1 MPKLA
6 ACDTTVLR
14 VRLDDRSLIPV
25 PWRSIAVGRDASR
38 VIVMLN
44 RRSRPLFVACGA
56 LAGASTFGAAW
67 SAESDK
73 PPPDKS
79 AYSLFNPT
87 PDGDLR
93 TFTPD
98 RPARSSN
105 PFTIDAGRLQ
115 IESDFANYTYE
126 NDRRARTKTLQAADP
141 VLKLGITSSM
151 DFEVAFG
158 GFNDIRTTDSRTGE
172 TLSKGRGFGDVT
184 LTAKFNILG
193 NDGGDYAFA
202 LLPYLIVP
210 SGTRNVSSGQV
221 EGGLI
226 APLTVN
232 LPQDFSITLQTEVD
246 ALANENGPGTHANIV
261 DIINVSHAVPGLKD
275 LTATA
280 ELYSSLS
287 LEPHTADEYTF
298 DVALGYLVEPNT
310 QLDVGANLGLNRG
323 APAYQVYSGIA
334 HRF

>member
-1 MPKLA
+1 M
-6 ACDTTVLR
+6 T
-14 VRLDDRSLIPV
+14 
-25 PWRSIAVGRDASR
+25 
-38 VIVMLN
+38 N
-44 RRSRPLFVACGA
+44 RRSRLLLVGFVVAGGA
-56 LAGASTFGAAW
+56 LSEHAR
-67 SAESDK
+67 SAEADK

-105 PFTIDAGRLQ
+105 PFTIDAGRFQ

-126 NDRRARTKTLQAADP
+126 NEGGVRTRSIQAADP
-141 VLKLGITSSM
+141 VLKVGITSFM

-158 GFNDIRTTDSRTGE
+158 GFNDVRTVDTRTGE
-172 TLSKGRGFGDVT
+172 TLSSGRGFGDVT
-184 LTAKFNILG
+184 LTAKFNLIG
-193 NDGGDYAFA
+193 NEGGDYAFA

-210 SGTRNVSSGQV
+210 SGTRTISSGQV

-226 APLTVN
+226 APLAVN
-232 LPQDFSITLQTEVD
+232 LPGDFSMTLQTEVD
-246 ALANENGPGTHANIV
+246 ALANVNGPGTHANIV
-261 DIINVSHAVPGLKD
+261 DIVNLSHAVPGLKD

-280 ELYSSLS
+280 EFYSSLS

-298 DVALGYLVEPNT
+298 DVALAYLAEANT
-310 QLDVGANLGLNRG
+310 QLDVGANIGLNRG